1 MAKIRK
7 IISFEKLDTDVLRA
21 LNEKY
26 PYGWRNDI
34 RKIDKGNGGYFYAIS
49 FDYGDFSY
57 LIKIDVKIDS
67 LSDIEKEEKK
77 LDNEGIPVESRKVE
91 FNDEENYENGPS

>member
-7 IISFEKLDTDVLRA
+7 IISFEKLDTDVQRA

-34 RKIDKGNGGYFYAIS
+34 RKIEKGNGPCFYAIS
-49 FDYGDFSY
+49 FDYDEFSY
-57 LIKIDVKIDS
+57 LIKVDVKIDF
-67 LSDIEKEEKK
+67 LSDLEKEEKK
-77 LDNEGIPVESRKVE
+77 LDNEGIPMKTRKVE
-91 FNDEENYENGPS
+91 FNDEENYEDGPS